1 MIEGSDT
8 PSATRVVL
16 AHGDPT
22 IRRALRDLT
31 TQSLGMQVV
40 GEADDAAALRAH
52 VKNERPDLVIVA
64 WKLVA
69 PDAAGAVAEL
79 RAPLDGA
86 RIVVLGPRPD
96 RRQAALD
103 AGADAYISM
112 VDAPDVV
119 AGILMPA
126 TCSGSSH
133 DSTTQ
138 RRSGH
143 AGGEKTHEPGGLS

>member
-1 MIEGSDT
+1 MIQGSDT
-8 PSATRVVL
+8 ASATRVVL

-22 IRRALRDLT
+22 VREALRDLT
-31 TQSLGMQVV
+31 TQGLGMQVV
-40 GEADDAAALRAH
+40 GEAGDAATLRAR

-69 PDAAGAVAEL
+69 PDAAGAVTEL

-126 TCSGSSH
+126 TCSSSSH

>member
-1 MIEGSDT
+1 MINGPET
-8 PSATRVVL
+8 ASAARVVL

-22 IRRALRDLT
+22 VRKALRDLA

-40 GEADDAAALRAH
+40 GEAGDAAALLAH
-52 VKNERPDLVIVA
+52 VEKKRPDLVIVA

-69 PDAAGAVAEL
+69 PDAAGAFAVL
-79 RAPLDGA
+79 RAPLGDA

-96 RRQAALD
+96 KRQAALD

-119 AGILMPA
+119 ASILLSA
-126 TCSGSSH
+126 TCSRSSYE
-133 DSTTQ
+133 STTQ

>member
-1 MIEGSDT
+1 MIHGTET
-8 PSATRVVL
+8 ASAARVVL

-22 IRRALRDLT
+22 VRKALRDLA

-40 GEADDAAALRAH
+40 GEAGDAAALLAH
-52 VKNERPDLVIVA
+52 VEKKRPDLVIVA

-69 PDAAGAVAEL
+69 PDAAGAVAALRDL
-79 RAPLDGA
+79 RAAAP
-86 RIVVLGPRPD
+86 IVVLGPRPD
-96 RRQAALD
+96 GWQAALD

-119 AGILMPA
+119 AGILLSA
-126 TCSGSSH
+126 TCSKSSY
-133 DSTTQ
+133 DAMTQ